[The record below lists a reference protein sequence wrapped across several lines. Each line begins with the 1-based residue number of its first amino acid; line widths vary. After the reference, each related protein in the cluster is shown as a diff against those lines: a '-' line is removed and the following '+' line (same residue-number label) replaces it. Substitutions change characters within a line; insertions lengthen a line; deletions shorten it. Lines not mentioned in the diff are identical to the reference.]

1 VLEKV
6 SNAAASRE
14 PAPPANTLLAER
26 ASDGV
31 ARRDKE
37 RESLEESIDA
47 LEELA
52 PLEDEL

>member
-1 VLEKV
+1 MLEKV